1 YFLGERQLAG
11 KWLMYDNSLRVPL
24 IIYDPRSDK
33 SRDVEDMALNID
45 IASTIFDFAGLEIPR
60 SWQGKS
66 LAGYTRGED
75 PVKNR
80 EEFICEHLWE
90 VDIIASSEGIRTNK
104 WKYFRYIN
112 DPAHEELYDLEKD
125 P

>member
-1 YFLGERQLAG
+1 
-11 KWLMYDNSLRVPL
+11 
-24 IIYDPRSDK
+24 
-33 SRDVEDMALNID
+33 
-45 IASTIFDFAGLEIPR
+45 IFDFAGLEIPR

-125 P
+125 PWEKKNLANKKAYRSQLEEMKRKFDNLIEET